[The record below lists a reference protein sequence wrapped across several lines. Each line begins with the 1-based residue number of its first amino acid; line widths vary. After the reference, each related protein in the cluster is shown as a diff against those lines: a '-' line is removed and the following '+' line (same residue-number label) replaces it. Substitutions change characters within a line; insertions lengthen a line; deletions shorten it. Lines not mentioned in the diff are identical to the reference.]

1 LLTSHSG
8 KLVQI
13 GMLLL
18 QQLLAYFPRIATVAD
33 MLQNMP

>member
-18 QQLLAYFPRIATVAD
+18 QQLLAHFLRVATVAD
-33 MLQNMP
+33 TLQNMP